1 MKSPFGAGRIRAWLD
16 RDLWAM
22 DLFHWSLR
30 LCSPSFYSQFLD
42 YVIEVGQSRKRT
54 KDAHS

>member
-1 MKSPFGAGRIRAWLD
+1 MITKIRSWLD

-30 LCSPSFYSQFLD
+30 MCSPRFYPEFLD
-42 YVIEVGQSRKRT
+42 YVIEVGKSRKRQ
-54 KDAHS
+54 KDLLLWK